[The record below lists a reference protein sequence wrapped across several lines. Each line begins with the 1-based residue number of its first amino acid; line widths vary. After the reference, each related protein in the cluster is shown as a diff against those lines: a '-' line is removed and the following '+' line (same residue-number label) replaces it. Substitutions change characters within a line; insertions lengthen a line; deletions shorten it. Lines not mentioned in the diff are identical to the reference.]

1 MYIQPNSDLYL
12 LHNVPLDNTYDHT
25 IYFTSQTAQSNY
37 FQSNRKYALGALSYQ
52 RVNKG
57 VARVG
62 ILADNLYDV
71 NYLMFR
77 NTAFGTKWFYAFV
90 TKVEYVNNKCTDV
103 YYEIDVLQTW
113 HFDYTMDECYIMRN
127 HTVTDAIGEH
137 IEPEPFA
144 LGEYVFNN
152 YSVLYPM
159 TTMCVVIGIV
169 DTSGVTSGNVYD
181 RVYSG
186 ADLYVYYASDVEG
199 INNKVN
205 QYVQKPDAIICMY
218 MLPEILVGSVP
229 DDHKIPSKS
238 IGFIHTVLIQKI
250 NGTEDL
256 GGYTPKN
263 KKLYTYPYNF
273 LHIDNANGQDITLRY
288 EFFKD
293 SAPNVELSGCIT
305 QPVKVVLRPI
315 NYKGSWK
322 GNIESIPTLNSE
334 SLTMENYPL
343 CSWNIDAYQAWVSQN
358 MVSMGFE
365 GARGI
370 GSAIGS
376 LLNFDIGGAVSSIL
390 GSATSIMEQNYNA
403 SIQADIMK
411 GSVTSGNV
419 NVSTGKQQFYYGRCS
434 INQNDAR
441 RVDDFFTRFGYA
453 IGRVDVPNR
462 NSRPHWNYIKTA
474 GCTVTGSVPADD
486 MKKIC
491 SLYDNGITFWNVPS
505 EIGNYSLDNSP
516 T

>member
-25 IYFTSQTAQSNY
+25 IYFTSQSAQSNY

-62 ILADNLYDV
+62 ILADNLYDI

-137 IEPEPFA
+137 IEPEPFS

-152 YSVLYPM
+152 YNVVYPM
-159 TTMCVVIGIV
+159 TTMCAVLGIV
-169 DTSGVTSGNVYD
+169 DTAGTTSGNLYDGVYG
-181 RVYSG
+181 G
-186 ADLYVYYASDVEG
+186 ADLWVYYVSDVEG

-205 QYVQKPDAIICMY
+205 EYVQKPDAIICMY
-218 MLPEILVGSVP
+218 ILPLILLGEMP
-229 DDHKIPSKS
+229 QDHKIPSS
-238 IGFIHTVLIQKI
+238 NRARLSVFQLGSL
-250 NGTEDL
+250 NGNEAL
-256 GGYTPKN
+256 NGYVPKN
-263 KKLYTYPYNF
+263 KKLYSYPYNF
-273 LHIDNANGQDITLRY
+273 IHIDNASGQDLTLRY
-288 EFFKD
+288 EYFQDGVAK
-293 SAPNVELSGCIT
+293 VEISGCIT
-305 QPVKVVLRPI
+305 QPVKVILRPLY
-315 NYKGSWK
+315 YKGSWE
-322 GNIESIPTLNSE
+322 GNTESHPTLNTE
-334 SLTMENYPL
+334 SLGMENYPL

-358 MVSMGFE
+358 MVSMGME

-370 GSAIGS
+370 GNAIGS
-376 LLNFDIGGAVSSIL
+376 LMNLDIGGAVTSIL
-390 GSATSIMEQNYNA
+390 GSATSVMEQNYNA
-403 SIQADIMK
+403 SIQADMMK
-411 GSVTSGNV
+411 GSVSSGSV
-419 NVSTGKQQFYYGRCS
+419 NVATMRQQFYWGRCS
-434 INQNDAR
+434 INKNDAR

-453 IGRVDVPNR
+453 VGRVDVPNR